1 MKDIRRLWFGSF
13 LPSPATMLCHQQKLP
28 ERRSIWINIQ
38 GRLENGE
45 QVKEVLKY
53 GGRCDGG
60 HDLQV

>member
-1 MKDIRRLWFGSF
+1 
-13 LPSPATMLCHQQKLP
+13 MLCHQQKLP
-28 ERRSIWINIQ
+28 ERRFIGINIQ
-38 GRLENGE
+38 GRLGNGE